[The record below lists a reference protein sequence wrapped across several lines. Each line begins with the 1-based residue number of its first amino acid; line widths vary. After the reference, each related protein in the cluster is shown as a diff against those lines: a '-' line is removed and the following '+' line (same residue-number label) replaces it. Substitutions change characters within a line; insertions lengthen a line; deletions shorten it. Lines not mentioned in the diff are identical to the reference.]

1 MSASALLA
9 AMLVAMH
16 AQHSVH
22 YVTQT
27 TSGVTRVTIV
37 GDVGKTTGTQQVTFT
52 QSGKSG
58 HVTVRV
64 VNGTAYFRGDAFAL
78 QNFMGV
84 PVANATR
91 YAGDWVRVPHTAK
104 QYAAIAADVTLP
116 SFAANLAFNGTVSK
130 IKGGIAITTGTGGVK
145 LFLTK
150 NHLPTRETG
159 KGSGGT
165 LSMTAGRWNESVHVP
180 VPAKTVPVQD
190 VFHTAPGA

>member
-16 AQHSVH
+16 AQQSAH
-22 YVTQT
+22 YVTHT
-27 TSGVTRVTIV
+27 TSGVTKVTIV

-58 HVTVRV
+58 QVTVRL
-64 VNGTAYFRGDAFAL
+64 VNDTAYFRGDAFAL

-91 YAGDWVRVPHTAK
+91 YAGDWVRVPRTAK
-104 QYAAIAADVTLP
+104 QYASIAADVTLP
-116 SFAANLAFNGTVSK
+116 SFAANLAFNGVVSK
-130 IKGGIAITTGTGGVK
+130 IKGGIAITTATGGVK

-150 NHLPTRETG
+150 KHLPTHETG

-165 LSMTAGRWNESVHVP
+165 LSMTVGRWNERVRVAA
-180 VPAKTVPVQD
+180 PAKTVPVQD
-190 VFHTAPGA
+190 VFRTAPGA